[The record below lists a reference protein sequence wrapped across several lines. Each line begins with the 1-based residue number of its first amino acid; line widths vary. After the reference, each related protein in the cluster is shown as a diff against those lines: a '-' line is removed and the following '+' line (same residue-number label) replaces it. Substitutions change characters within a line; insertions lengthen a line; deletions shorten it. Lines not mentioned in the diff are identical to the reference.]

1 MQTGFMRGGRG
12 RATGCISQCI
22 MTVLSLPLSLS
33 LRSWPC
39 QTSLEASKISQLQ
52 QQQEQ
57 QQHMLAV
64 RCSSPVELLEH
75 AAPSHS
81 LSNGGGRQVR
91 GSMEVQYG
99 GHHFFQLPEWID
111 YSCAALPP
119 GGRGPSKTPPSR
131 RPGGW
136 LPAWQASEM
145 SIFETSPRRARQS
158 SSRLGAQGRRA
169 QVPGRAFYRVRRWI
183 AR

>member
-12 RATGCISQCI
+12 KATGCISQCI
-22 MTVLSLPLSLS
+22 MTALSLPLSLS

-64 RCSSPVELLEH
+64 RCSSPVGLLEH

-91 GSMEVQYG
+91 GSMEV
-99 GHHFFQLPEWID
+99 WW
-111 YSCAALPP
+111 
-119 GGRGPSKTPPSR
+119 PSL
-131 RPGGW
+131 
-136 LPAWQASEM
+136 LPASSFQKRWIIHALHCLRAAVAQARLH
-145 SIFETSPRRARQS
+145 PPVDLVVGCRRGRRARGRFLKLLS
-158 SSRLGAQGRRA
+158 GEPDRALRGWGPRGAA
-169 QVPGRAFYRVRRWI
+169 PKSQVGHFI
-183 AR
+183 E